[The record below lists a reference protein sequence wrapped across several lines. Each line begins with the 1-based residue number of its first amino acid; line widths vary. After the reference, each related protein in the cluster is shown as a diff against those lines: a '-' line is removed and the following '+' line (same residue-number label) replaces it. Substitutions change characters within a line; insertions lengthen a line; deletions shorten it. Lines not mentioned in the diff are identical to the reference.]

1 MYITKQNN
9 KTVILKNTF
18 TPVFMVALFAILKI
32 WKQLKCTHTH
42 THTHTPEYYSTIK
55 KENFIAIY
63 SSMDRV
69 EGIMLSEIS
78 QIEKDI
84 LYDIT
89 FMSSKK
95 YNKLVNIKKKSQLI
109 DIENKLVV

>member
-1 MYITKQNN
+1 
-9 KTVILKNTF
+9 
-18 TPVFMVALFAILKI
+18 
-32 WKQLKCTHTH
+32 
-42 THTHTPEYYSTIK
+42 
-55 KENFIAIY
+55 
-63 SSMDRV
+63 MDRV

-95 YNKLVNIKKKSQLI
+95 YNKLVNIKKKKPTHWYREQISGVVRDGNIMVGSGNL
-109 DIENKLVV
+109 KLLSII

>member
-1 MYITKQNN
+1 
-9 KTVILKNTF
+9 
-18 TPVFMVALFAILKI
+18 
-32 WKQLKCTHTH
+32 
-42 THTHTPEYYSTIK
+42 
-55 KENFIAIY
+55 
-63 SSMDRV
+63 MDRV

>member
-1 MYITKQNN
+1 
-9 KTVILKNTF
+9 
-18 TPVFMVALFAILKI
+18 MVALFAILKI

-42 THTHTPEYYSTIK
+42 THPEYYSTIK

-95 YNKLVNIKKKSQLI
+95 YNKLVNIKKK
-109 DIENKLVV
+109 KPTH